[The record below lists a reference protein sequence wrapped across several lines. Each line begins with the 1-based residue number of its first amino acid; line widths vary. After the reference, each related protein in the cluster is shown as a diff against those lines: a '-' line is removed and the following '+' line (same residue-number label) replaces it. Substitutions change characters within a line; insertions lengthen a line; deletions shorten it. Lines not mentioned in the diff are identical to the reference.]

1 VLFPGGEGWWGGRVC
16 VGGRGVGGFFFFF
29 LPNQNQRGGGG
40 GGGVHKVYV
49 MRVSQCARGQIEME
63 MYMLIPEEKRDPDK
77 RPAEQVRQSRRTAS
91 RVSPSTRR

>member
-1 VLFPGGEGWWGGRVC
+1 MTEASY
-16 VGGRGVGGFFFFF
+16 VGVFFFPS
-29 LPNQNQRGGGG
+29 LPISKTGGGG
-40 GGGVHKVYV
+40 GDVHKVYV